1 MAKKTL
7 LEIVQ
12 SIMNDMDSD
21 SVNSIND
28 TIESQQIAQTV
39 RTVYEAMVSNR
50 DWPHLNR
57 LDTLVSVSDTSTP
70 HYLRLPEDSKEMLWM
85 RYNVRD
91 AADTK
96 DKYEEVRFLY
106 PEDFMDVLNGRNE
119 TESNVTEYT
128 HSSGVQMKIRTDKE
142 PTYWTTF
149 DDDYII
155 MDSYDSAVDT
165 TLQGSKSQAFIQ
177 AMPNWTHADSFQPN
191 LPEEAFAAFLAEAK
205 STCFALYKEVN
216 QKVEQEAQRQ
226 RRWMARKSWRA
237 QGGIRRPDYGRSTYR
252 GTVHN
257 RNPLFDKN

>member
-1 MAKKTL
+1 MKKTL

-21 SVNSIND
+21 AVNSISD

-39 RTVYEAMVSNR
+39 RTVYESMVSNR

-57 LDTLVSVSDTSTP
+57 LDTLVSVSDTNTP
-70 HYLRLPEDSKEMLWM
+70 HYLRLPEDTKELHWL

-96 DKYEEVRFLY
+96 DKYEEVRYLY

-149 DDDYII
+149 NDDVIV

-165 TLQGSKSQAFIQ
+165 TLQGSKTQAFISKIPTWSHSDTFIPDLPPQ
-177 AMPNWTHADSFQPN
+177 AFSLLLAESKSVYWNSLKQQPN
-191 LPEEAFAAFLAEAK
+191 AKEEQRA
-205 STCFALYKEVN
+205 S
-216 QKVEQEAQRQ
+216 RQ
-226 RRWMARKSWRA
+226 RANLNQQSHRISRGEKTRK
-237 QGGIRRPDYGRSTYR
+237 YGRRSR
-252 GTVHN
+252 
-257 RNPLFDKN
+257 K